1 MTHSGPS
8 QRTPTGGSNQRIDST
23 GKVTGHTRYVEDLN
37 LPGMLYACVLR
48 SPHFH
53 ARLLS
58 LDASRVAALPG
69 VVRIITA
76 ADIPG
81 QNGLAGYSQ
90 DEPILVPVGE
100 ATRQKG
106 APIALLVAESDELA
120 RHAVSLMEVEY
131 EPLPHQ
137 FAAAELLKPGAP
149 ALYPAGNV
157 LSTYNLEYGD
167 LQAVFSASA
176 VLVESEYYTSF
187 QEHSA
192 LEREATLGYFDEN
205 GRLTVL
211 GGTHQPHWQV
221 GYIAAVLG
229 LPESQIRVIVPP
241 TGGSFGGRQDP
252 WPLVAAGLA
261 AWLTGMPVR
270 LAFSRREVF
279 DASPKRHAYQIKMKL
294 GATNSGQLTGIQV
307 HVDANTGAYDSGG
320 YWIPNFAVTASGGA
334 YAWQAVQAYAQTV
347 YTNAPKCG
355 QFRGYGTPQSVFAL
369 ECSLDELSQ
378 RLDVDPL
385 ELRLQNCLR
394 QEQVSFLGYPL
405 GESLGY
411 REVLEALRPS
421 YQRYLVEADRHNQ
434 ASGSTRLGVGLAG
447 MWYRFGKSGSLRIE
461 THLELA
467 QDGHFILYC
476 SAPDY
481 GQGIATVMVQLA
493 AEALGVPLGRVELV
507 NADTALTPDSN
518 ILGASRAT
526 YFVGGSVLKAASNLK
541 ELLYAVAAELVD
553 RNPAGMHLA
562 GERVFLVDEPACS
575 VPLVEVAVELDRL
588 GKSRRVSGVFDLSPQ
603 FPLETRPEYL
613 PLMVT
618 GAQLAQVQV
627 DLETGLA
634 KVVKIAAAH
643 DVGRAINPPDA
654 IGQIQGAI
662 VMGIGSALTE
672 DYLPDLS
679 TGFADY
685 ILPTV
690 YEIPD
695 VEVFLVE
702 VPSYHG
708 PYGAKG
714 LGEAAILPTAP
725 AVINALSRAIG
736 ARLRQIPATP
746 QRVLQSIHR

>member
-1 MTHSGPS
+1 MTSTVPS
-8 QRTPTGGSNQRIDST
+8 ARTPTGGSNRRIDST
-23 GKVTGHTRYVEDLN
+23 GKVTGETRYVEDISLS
-37 LPGMLYACVLR
+37 GMLHACVLR
-48 SPHFH
+48 SPYYH
-53 ARLLS
+53 ARLIS
-58 LDASRVAALPG
+58 LDSSHAAALPG

-76 ADIPG
+76 SDIPG
-81 QNGLAGYSQ
+81 QNGLTGYSQ

-100 ATRQKG
+100 AARQKG
-106 APIALLVAESDELA
+106 APVALLVAESEELA
-120 RHAVSLMEVEY
+120 RHALKVVEVEY
-131 EPLPHQ
+131 ELLPHQ
-137 FAAAELLKPGAP
+137 FEAAELLKPGAL
-149 ALYPAGNV
+149 ALYAAGNV
-157 LSTYNLEYGD
+157 LSSYTLEHGD
-167 LQAVFSASA
+167 LQKAFSNSA
-176 VLVESEYYTSF
+176 ALVETEYCTTF

-205 GRLTVL
+205 GRLTVQ

-221 GYIAAVLG
+221 DYIAAVLG
-229 LPESQIRVIVPP
+229 LTEDQIRVIVPP

-252 WPLVAAGLA
+252 WPLVAADLA
-261 AWLTGMPVR
+261 AWLTGCPVR
-270 LAFSRREVF
+270 LVFSRREVF
-279 DASPKRHAYQIKMKL
+279 DASPKRHAYQVNMKL
-294 GATNSGQLTGIQV
+294 GATGDGSLTGIQV
-307 HVDANTGAYDSGG
+307 RIDANTGAYDSGG
-320 YWIPNFAVTASGGA
+320 YWIPNFAVTAAGGA

-347 YTNAPKCG
+347 YSNAPKCG

-378 RLDVDPL
+378 RLDIDPL
-385 ELRLQNCLR
+385 ELRIQNCLR

-411 REVLEALRPS
+411 QEVLEALRPS
-421 YQRYLVEADRHNQ
+421 YQRYQAEADRHNQ
-434 ASGSTRLGVGLAG
+434 GSTSTRMGVGLAG

-461 THLELA
+461 TQLELA
-467 QDGHFILYC
+467 QDGHFIVYC

-481 GQGIATVMVQLA
+481 GQGIATVMAQLA
-493 AEALGVPLGRVELV
+493 AEALGVPVGRVELV

-526 YFVGGSVLKAASNLK
+526 YFVGGSVLQAAGNLK

-553 RNPAGMHLA
+553 CDPASMHLE
-562 GERVFLVDEPACS
+562 GERVCLADKPACS
-575 VPLVEVAVELDRL
+575 VPLVEVAAELDRL

-618 GAQLAQVQV
+618 GAQLAQVLV
-627 DLETGLA
+627 DLETGMA
-634 KVVKIAAAH
+634 KAVKIVAAH

-672 DYLPDLS
+672 TYIPDMS

-690 YEIPD
+690 YEIPE
-695 VEVFLVE
+695 VEVILVE
-702 VPSYHG
+702 VPSFHG

-736 ARLRQIPATP
+736 TRLRQIPATP
-746 QRVLQSIHR
+746 ERVLGAIHS

>member
-1 MTHSGPS
+1 MTIPS
-8 QRTPTGGSNQRIDST
+8 QRTPTGGSNRRIDST
-23 GKVTGHTRYVEDLN
+23 SKVTGETRYVEDIT
-37 LPGMLYACVLR
+37 LPGMLHACVLR
-48 SPHFH
+48 SPQYH
-53 ARLLS
+53 ARLLC
-58 LDASRVAALPG
+58 LDSSRATALPG
-69 VVRIITA
+69 VVSIITA
-76 ADIPG
+76 SDIPG

-100 ATRQKG
+100 VAKQKG

-120 RHAVSLMEVEY
+120 RQALCLVDVEY
-131 EPLPHQ
+131 EPLPYQ
-137 FAAAELLKPGAP
+137 FTAADLLKPGVP

-157 LSTYNLEYGD
+157 FSTFSLEHGD
-167 LQAVFSASA
+167 LQAAFSASA
-176 VLVESEYYTSF
+176 VLVESEYCTSF

-205 GRLTVL
+205 GRLTVQ

-221 GYIAAVLG
+221 DYIAAVLA
-229 LPESQIRVIVPP
+229 LQPDQIRVIVPP

-252 WPLVAAGLA
+252 WPLVAGGLA
-261 AWLTGMPVR
+261 AWLTRRPVR

-279 DASPKRHAYQIKMKL
+279 DASPKRHAYQINMKL
-294 GATNSGQLTGIQV
+294 GATSSGQLTGIQV
-307 HVDANTGAYDSGG
+307 RIDANTGAYDSGG
-320 YWIPNFAVTASGGA
+320 FWIPNFAVTASGGA

-378 RLDVDPL
+378 RLSIDPL
-385 ELRLQNCLR
+385 ELRLKNCLR

-411 REVLEALRPS
+411 KEVLEALRPS
-421 YQRYLVEADRHNQ
+421 YQRYLSEAARHNQ
-434 ASGSTRLGVGLAG
+434 DSGLTRMGVGLAG

-461 THLELA
+461 THIELA
-467 QDGHFILYC
+467 QDGHFIVYC

-493 AEALGVPLGRVELV
+493 AEALGVPLAQIELV

-526 YFVGGSVLKAASNLK
+526 YFVGGSVLKAAGNLK

-553 RNPAGMHLA
+553 CNPAGMRLE
-562 GERVFLVDEPACS
+562 GERVCLADNPACS
-575 VPLVEVAVELDRL
+575 VPLVEVAAELDRL
-588 GKSRRVSGVFDLSPQ
+588 GKSRWVSGIFDLSPQ

-627 DLETGLA
+627 DLETGQV
-634 KVVKIAAAH
+634 KVVKIAVAH

-690 YEIPD
+690 YEIPE
-695 VEVFLVE
+695 VEVYLVE

-725 AVINALSRAIG
+725 ALINAVSRAIG
-736 ARLRQIPATP
+736 VRIRQIPATP
-746 QRVLQSIHR
+746 ERVLRAIYH